1 MKELKNIRKS
11 NELTNKEKELIKL
24 IDKNQTRLN
33 RWIDFELE
41 LRMLKTKDSILS
53 KLKHDIMTLAL
64 SEKFGDN
71 NEIFIEN
78 TKTSFYEEIDELL
91 EYDEKLYNKLFK
103 IVLFV
108 EDYLM

>member
-11 NELTNKEKELIKL
+11 NELTIKEKELLEL

-53 KLKHDIMTLAL
+53 KLKHSIMTLAV
-64 SEKFGDN
+64 SEKFGDY

-108 EDYLM
+108 EDYLI